1 MKNNLFKKFLALFL
15 TGTMLGAVG
24 CKDYDDDIND
34 LKGQIDDLKG
44 KIELKADASALSSLQ
59 QKLDGINFDD
69 FVKNADLGDFVKK
82 SELDNL
88 VKQHG
93 YQTADDVKA
102 LIPKGMSEEDVKNIF
117 DAQIKALNTWGE
129 ISTNIGKAVKEYLT
143 GSEYTTAQ
151 QTQIVN
157 TILKQL
163 TDDPEV
169 KEIKTAIKN
178 LLGAEFGGY
187 MKDYMTKDDFIGS
200 LDEAA
205 AKALMLENSKLAAG
219 IAGMISSEGFLE
231 QAGLQEK
238 FNSYD
243 SAIKSL
249 RSDVDALI
257 AQIQSLV
264 YVPEATDGLT
274 KMAVYK
280 VGDEEL
286 KNGIATLTYRVTPA
300 KALDAVAAIYAKNP
314 ACLSM
319 VSEKVITRAAAEPAS
334 APVAITDFQ
343 AGENGKFTV
352 TIAADKKT
360 MNALAD
366 NNKSIA
372 LALSIKSLT
381 QAPAEPAEGE
391 EEPVVSGVTNDVL
404 SDFAG
409 ILYDKAAQS
418 VAFGLFKD
426 DKPYTDETIKVP
438 FDTSVAASK
447 KTLLDGVELKASFD
461 GENYMSLADASEFA
475 GESISVS
482 KYESTVAYSDK
493 SGAVT
498 GDAIK
503 TFIIKAGA
511 DKLVW
516 DTALATAEFSKEAE
530 AENVGSKAVFAHK
543 LTMAVNG
550 KATSAVATN
559 NTTYEIVNQQG
570 ATLTFKAQNLPW
582 SYAFVSKNGTDKET
596 PAIDAEAFGVKGEIA
611 IDVTGDLNGVAIG
624 DILAETPVMK
634 VTDAEDTDV
643 TGSVEFTFEPLV
655 SQIAKGTRVSVAE
668 GKYAWGNTYTVEY
681 VYTHKNID
689 YTLTGTI
696 TFGELPADIKVEVSN
711 TAGYANATKTVSWAD
726 LFKQVPAGFFKDATE
741 FAGAVTTASKD
752 ATATNVRYANADDKV
767 GTPIQQAATAG
778 TYIEVDAAKGVV
790 SQIVKTDIT
799 GNGNKF
805 VQTYERTAWYG
816 QKVTVVVTTLIELP
830 TYTLEPNT
838 LYVTN
843 NEVELAGHLT
853 DANVWAWDNAN
864 LPAYYTL
871 NAPADAAAATIE
883 YSIVSKNGY
892 KEDGTTKDTGA
903 VYATLDGT
911 SLDWSSANRD
921 FVLVKATAKITGTA
935 LVVAEQTYKVRIQQP
950 IKSLAQ
956 SKGLE
961 KTYTPNVKTEINLLE
976 NLQLTGAD
984 GKKWIDEKK
993 FIPILAGSNSAYA
1006 VFKATTGNADT
1017 AGIEFKIKSAKNAD
1031 GTETLIDLLDA
1042 TTTPGKLIYQ
1052 NNSAVL
1058 QQSFTVTLTATFT
1071 HQYGTVS
1078 QDITVSVKP

>member
-102 LIPKGMSEEDVKNIF
+102 LIPKGMSEGDIKNIF
-117 DAQIKALNTWGE
+117 DAQIKALDTWGE

-205 AKALMLENSKLAAG
+205 AKALLLENSKLAAG

-257 AQIQSLV
+257 ALIQSLV

-352 TIAADKKT
+352 TIAADKET

-366 NNKSIA
+366 NHKSIA

-493 SGAVT
+493 SGDVT

-516 DTALATAEFSKEAE
+516 DTTLATAEFSKEAK

-550 KATSAVATN
+550 KATSAIATN

-611 IDVTGDLNGVAIG
+611 IDVTGNLNGVAIG

-634 VTDAEDTDV
+634 VTDAKDADV

-655 SQIAKGTRVSVAE
+655 SQIAKGTKVSVAE

-696 TFGELPADIKVEVSN
+696 TFGELPKNIKVEVSN

-741 FAGAVTTASKD
+741 FAGAVTTNSKD
-752 ATATNVRYANADDKV
+752 AAATNVRYANADDKV
-767 GTPIQQAATAG
+767 GTPISQAATAG

-790 SQIVKTDIT
+790 SQIVKADIT

-838 LYVTN
+838 LFVTN

-853 DANVWAWDNAN
+853 AANVWDWDNAT

-871 NAPADAAAATIE
+871 NAPENAAAASIE

-892 KEDGTTKDTGA
+892 KEDGTTKDAGA
-903 VYATLDGT
+903 IYATLDGT
-911 SLDWSSANRD
+911 SLDWSNANRD

-961 KTYTPNVKTEINLLE
+961 KTYAPNVKTEINLFE
-976 NLQLTGAD
+976 NLQLTDAST
-984 GKKWIDEKK
+984 KTWIDAKK
-993 FIPILAGSNSAYA
+993 LEAIKAGSNTAKE
-1006 VFKATTGNADT
+1006 VFSATTGTAT
-1017 AGIEFKIKSAKNAD
+1017 SAGIEFKIKSAKNAD
-1031 GTETLIDLLDA
+1031 DTETRLDLLQVSDN
-1042 TTTPGKLIYQ
+1042 KLTYQ

-1078 QDITVSVKP
+1078 QEITVTVKP

>member
-93 YQTADDVKA
+93 YQKADDVKA
-102 LIPKGMSEEDVKNIF
+102 LIPKGMSEEDVKGIF
-117 DAQIKALNTWGE
+117 DAQIKALDTWGE

-163 TDDPEV
+163 TSDPEV

-205 AKALMLENSKLAAG
+205 AKALLLENSKLAAG

-264 YVPEATDGLT
+264 YVPEAADGLT

-280 VGDEEL
+280 IGNEEL

-319 VSEKVITRAAAEPAS
+319 VSEKVITRAAAEPALT
-334 APVAITDFQ
+334 PVAITDFQ

-352 TIAADKKT
+352 TIAADKET

-366 NNKSIA
+366 NHKSIA

-493 SGAVT
+493 SGDVT

-516 DTALATAEFSKEAE
+516 DTTLATAEFSKEAK

-550 KATSAVATN
+550 KATSAIATN

-611 IDVTGDLNGVAIG
+611 IDVTGNLNGVAIG

-634 VTDAEDTDV
+634 VTDAKDADV

-655 SQIAKGTRVSVAE
+655 SQIAKGTKVSVAE

-696 TFGELPADIKVEVSN
+696 TFGELPKNIKVEVSN

-741 FAGAVTTASKD
+741 FAGAVTTNSKD
-752 ATATNVRYANADDKV
+752 AAATNVRYANADDKV
-767 GTPIQQAATAG
+767 GTPISQAATAG

-853 DANVWAWDNAN
+853 AANVWDWDNAT

-871 NAPADAAAATIE
+871 NAPENAAAASIE

-892 KEDGTTKDTGA
+892 KEDGTTKDAGA
-903 VYATLDGT
+903 IYATLDGT
-911 SLDWSSANRD
+911 SLDWSNANRD

-961 KTYTPNVKTEINLLE
+961 KTYAPNVKTEINLFE
-976 NLQLTGAD
+976 NLQLTDAST
-984 GKKWIDEKK
+984 KTWIDAKK
-993 FIPILAGSNSAYA
+993 LEAIKAGSNTAKE
-1006 VFKATTGNADT
+1006 VFSATTGT
-1017 AGIEFKIKSAKNAD
+1017 ATSAGFEFKIKSAKNAD
-1031 GTETLIDLLDA
+1031 GTETRLDLLQVSDN
-1042 TTTPGKLIYQ
+1042 KLTYQ

-1078 QDITVSVKP
+1078 QEITVTVKP

>member
-69 FVKNADLGDFVKK
+69 FVKDADLGDFVKK

-93 YQTADDVKA
+93 YQKADDVKA
-102 LIPKGMSEEDVKNIF
+102 LIPEGMSEQDVKGIF
-117 DAQIKALNTWGE
+117 DAQIKALDTWGE

-163 TDDPEV
+163 TNDPEV

-187 MKDYMTKDDFIGS
+187 MEDYMTQDDFIGS

-205 AKALMLENSKLAAG
+205 AKALLLENSKLAAG

-274 KMAVYK
+274 KMAIYK

-352 TIAADKKT
+352 TIAADKET

-366 NNKSIA
+366 NGKSIA

-391 EEPVVSGVTNDVL
+391 EEPIVSGVTNDVL

-418 VAFGLFKD
+418 IAFGLFKD

-438 FDTSVAASK
+438 FNTSVAASK

-493 SGAVT
+493 SGDVT

-516 DTALATAEFSKEAE
+516 NTALATAEFSKEAK

-570 ATLTFKAQNLPW
+570 ATLTFEAQNLPW

-634 VTDAEDTDV
+634 ITDAEDTDV

-655 SQIAKGTRVSVAE
+655 SQIAKGTKVSVAE

-696 TFGELPADIKVEVSN
+696 TFGELPEDIKVEVSN

-726 LFKQVPAGFFKDATE
+726 LFEQVPAGFFKDATE

-752 ATATNVRYANADDKV
+752 AAATNVRYANADDKV
-767 GTPIQQAATAG
+767 GTPISQAATAG

-790 SQIVKTDIT
+790 SQIVKADIT

-838 LYVTN
+838 LFVTN

-853 DANVWAWDNAN
+853 AANVWDWDNAT

-871 NAPADAAAATIE
+871 NAPENAAAASIE

-892 KEDGTTKDTGA
+892 KEDGTTKDAGA
-903 VYATLDGT
+903 IYATLDGT
-911 SLDWSSANRD
+911 SLDWSNANRD

-961 KTYTPNVKTEINLLE
+961 KTYAPNVKTEINLFE
-976 NLQLTGAD
+976 NLQLTDAST
-984 GKKWIDEKK
+984 KTWIDAKK
-993 FIPILAGSNSAYA
+993 LEAIKAGSNTAKE
-1006 VFKATTGNADT
+1006 VFSATTGTAT
-1017 AGIEFKIKSAKNAD
+1017 SAGIEFKIKSAKNAD
-1031 GTETLIDLLDA
+1031 DTETRLDLLQVSDN
-1042 TTTPGKLIYQ
+1042 KLTYQ

-1078 QDITVSVKP
+1078 QEITVTVKP

>member
-69 FVKNADLGDFVKK
+69 FVKDADLGDFVKK

-93 YQTADDVKA
+93 YQKADDVKA
-102 LIPKGMSEEDVKNIF
+102 LIPEGMSEQDVKGIF
-117 DAQIKALNTWGE
+117 DAQIKALDTWGE

-163 TDDPEV
+163 TNDPEV

-187 MKDYMTKDDFIGS
+187 MEDYMTQDDFIGS

-205 AKALMLENSKLAAG
+205 AKALLLENSKLAAG

-352 TIAADKKT
+352 TIAADKET

-366 NNKSIA
+366 NGKSIA

-391 EEPVVSGVTNDVL
+391 EEPIVSGVTNDVL

-409 ILYDKAAQS
+409 ILYDKAAQP

-493 SGAVT
+493 SGDVT

-634 VTDAEDTDV
+634 ITDAEDTDV

-655 SQIAKGTRVSVAE
+655 SQIAKGTKVSVAE

-696 TFGELPADIKVEVSN
+696 TFGELPEDIKVEVSN

-726 LFKQVPAGFFKDATE
+726 LFEQVPAGFFKDATE

-752 ATATNVRYANADDKV
+752 AAATNVRYANADDKV
-767 GTPIQQAATAG
+767 GTPISQAATAG

-790 SQIVKTDIT
+790 SQIVKADIT

-838 LYVTN
+838 LFVTN

-853 DANVWAWDNAN
+853 AANVWDWDNAT

-871 NAPADAAAATIE
+871 NAPENAAAASIE

-892 KEDGTTKDTGA
+892 KEDGTTKDAGA
-903 VYATLDGT
+903 IYATLDGT
-911 SLDWSSANRD
+911 SLDWSNANRD

-961 KTYTPNVKTEINLLE
+961 KTYAPNVKTEINLFE
-976 NLQLTGAD
+976 NLQLTDAST
-984 GKKWIDEKK
+984 KTWIDAKK
-993 FIPILAGSNSAYA
+993 LEAIKAGSNTAKE
-1006 VFKATTGNADT
+1006 VFSATTGTAT
-1017 AGIEFKIKSAKNAD
+1017 SAGIEFKIKSAKNAD
-1031 GTETLIDLLDA
+1031 DTETRLDLLQVSDN
-1042 TTTPGKLIYQ
+1042 KLTYQ

-1078 QDITVSVKP
+1078 QEITVTVKP

>member
-102 LIPKGMSEEDVKNIF
+102 LIPKGMSEEDVKGIF
-117 DAQIKALNTWGE
+117 DAQIKALDTWGE

-205 AKALMLENSKLAAG
+205 AKALLLENSKLAAG

-264 YVPEATDGLT
+264 YVPEAADGLT
-274 KMAVYK
+274 KMAVYQ

-352 TIAADKKT
+352 TIAADKET

-366 NNKSIA
+366 NHKSIA

-493 SGAVT
+493 SGDVT

-516 DTALATAEFSKEAE
+516 DTTLATAEFSKEAK

-550 KATSAVATN
+550 KATSAIATN

-611 IDVTGDLNGVAIG
+611 IDVTGNLNGVAIG

-634 VTDAEDTDV
+634 VTDAKDADV

-655 SQIAKGTRVSVAE
+655 SQIAKGTKVSVAE

-696 TFGELPADIKVEVSN
+696 TFGELPKNIKVEVSN

-741 FAGAVTTASKD
+741 FAGAVTTNSKD
-752 ATATNVRYANADDKV
+752 AAATNVRYANADDKV
-767 GTPIQQAATAG
+767 GTPISQAATAG

-853 DANVWAWDNAN
+853 AANVWDWDNAT

-871 NAPADAAAATIE
+871 NAPENAAAASIE

-892 KEDGTTKDTGA
+892 KEDGTTKDAGA
-903 VYATLDGT
+903 IYATLDGT
-911 SLDWSSANRD
+911 SLDWSNANRD

-961 KTYTPNVKTEINLLE
+961 KTYAPNVKTEINLFE
-976 NLQLTGAD
+976 NLQLTDAST
-984 GKKWIDEKK
+984 KTWIDAKK
-993 FIPILAGSNSAYA
+993 LEAIKAGSNTAKE
-1006 VFKATTGNADT
+1006 VFSATTGTAT
-1017 AGIEFKIKSAKNAD
+1017 SAGIEFKIKSAKNAD
-1031 GTETLIDLLDA
+1031 GTETRLDLLQVSDN
-1042 TTTPGKLIYQ
+1042 KLTYQ

-1078 QDITVSVKP
+1078 QEITVTVKP